1 MPMKNHGAT
10 APETE
15 IEFITTPDPV
25 PQTFRTNADC
35 GVNIISSPSIKD
47 GILPADGPGAE
58 GFSNLALL
66 TLVTTVPVFLSYLLC
81 LTWVV
86 TALLTLLTFF
96 PLLAS
101 FWYLSSRLTPRKNE
115 KVKLP
120 SRPIESYL
128 NFLKDSDKHKYK
140 GRNKIPID
148 IFQTLYFNGDVEFK
162 GDCLEVLEY
171 RHDWASFHFTLN
183 IFKFFLFSFIP
194 EVILHTRS
202 QDEEQVRNHY
212 DRGDDFYSFF
222 LGPRMI
228 YTSGIVSNPSIH
240 ETLEQLQDNKLSIV
254 CRKLGL
260 RSGDKLLDIGCGW
273 GTLARFASKEYN
285 AQVTGITLGKNQTAW
300 GNRGLLADC
309 IPSTQSQILCLD
321 YRDIPQATYDKI
333 TCLEM
338 AEHVGIRHFT
348 SFLNQVYNL
357 LDDDGVFILQLSG
370 LRKSWQYED
379 LIWGLFM
386 NRYIFPGADAST
398 PLGFYISSA
407 ESAGF
412 EVKGLDTIGIH
423 YSATMWRWYRN
434 WVGNKEKV
442 LARYGGG
449 WYRIW
454 EYFLA
459 SSTIASRQG
468 TATCY
473 QITLVKNLNSTQR
486 TSGIGTQFALSGALA
501 AKSHKE

>member
-1 MPMKNHGAT
+1 
-10 APETE
+10 
-15 IEFITTPDPV
+15 
-25 PQTFRTNADC
+25 
-35 GVNIISSPSIKD
+35 
-47 GILPADGPGAE
+47 
-58 GFSNLALL
+58 
-66 TLVTTVPVFLSYLLC
+66 
-81 LTWVV
+81 
-86 TALLTLLTFF
+86 
-96 PLLAS
+96 
-101 FWYLSSRLTPRKNE
+101 
-115 KVKLP
+115 
-120 SRPIESYL
+120 
-128 NFLKDSDKHKYK
+128 
-140 GRNKIPID
+140 
-148 IFQTLYFNGDVEFK
+148 
-162 GDCLEVLEY
+162 
-171 RHDWASFHFTLN
+171 
-183 IFKFFLFSFIP
+183 
-194 EVILHTRS
+194 
-202 QDEEQVRNHY
+202 
-212 DRGDDFYSFF
+212 
-222 LGPRMI
+222 MI
-228 YTSGIVSNPSIH
+228 YTSGIISNPSTH

-260 RSGDKLLDIGCGW
+260 HSGDKLLDIGCGW

-285 AQVTGITLGKNQTAW
+285 AHVTGITLGKNQTAW
-300 GNRGLLADC
+300 GNRGLLADG

-321 YRDIPQATYDKI
+321 YRDIPKSTYDKI

-348 SFLNQVYNL
+348 PFLNQVYNL
-357 LDDDGVFILQLSG
+357 LGDDGVFILQLSG

-442 LARYGGG
+442 LEKYGGR

-486 TSGIGTQFALSGALA
+486 TAGIGTQFALSGALGV
-501 AKSHKE
+501 KDVKE